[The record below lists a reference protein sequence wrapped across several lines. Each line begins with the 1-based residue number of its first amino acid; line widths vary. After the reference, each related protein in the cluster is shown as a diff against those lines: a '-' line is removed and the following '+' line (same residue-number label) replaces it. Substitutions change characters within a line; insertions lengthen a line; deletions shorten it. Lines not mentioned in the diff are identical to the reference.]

1 MRPIVGAIAADAS
14 LKTDDVCCG
23 TAVKISRVSTPAL
36 SARRPHRAVV
46 PTLLV
51 FATLVGFWACFA
63 VWVNRQVL
71 NTDNWTSTSSRI
83 LADPQVQS
91 VLGAY
96 LVDEL
101 FTTVNVSERLH
112 TALPSQLQGL
122 ASPLSAGLRQL
133 ADQAAPRLLASPKVQ
148 ELWMQAN
155 RSAHGELVRI
165 LNGGGRVLSTQ
176 NGVVALNLHELV
188 SQLAAQLG
196 LESQLATARAKL
208 SGGSGA
214 AARAAAEQRLG
225 ITAPSS
231 GHLVIMR
238 ASQLKTAQNVVKA
251 IKGLALVLPLVS
263 LALFALAVWLADGRR
278 RLTLRTTG
286 WCFFAIGVA
295 VLLLRRVAGDQIVTS
310 LVADQ
315 ANRPAAQAVWS
326 ISTSL
331 LYDIALA
338 MVAYGLVL
346 VAAAWVAG
354 RTRLA
359 VFLRRVAAPWLR
371 EHAAGSYGVA
381 GVVLMLVVLWGPTPA
396 TRQVLPLLG
405 FAALGALGVTVLRRQ
420 TALEFPDAEPV
431 TALAELRVLW
441 REGGDGTMPTS
452 HRTSPS
458 ADTPIVN
465 APAPPSRA
473 AAR

>member
-1 MRPIVGAIAADAS
+1 
-14 LKTDDVCCG
+14 
-23 TAVKISRVSTPAL
+23 VSAPAF
-36 SARRPHRAVV
+36 SARHRHRVIV

-51 FATLVGFWACFA
+51 LATLIGFWACFA

-71 NTDNWTSTSSRI
+71 NTDNWTSTSNRI

-96 LVDEL
+96 LVNEL
-101 FTTVNVSERLH
+101 FTTVDVPARLRSN
-112 TALPSQLQGL
+112 LPGQLQGL

-133 ADQAAPRLLASPKVQ
+133 ADQAAPRLLASPQVQ
-148 ELWMQAN
+148 GVWAQTNRAAHAEL
-155 RSAHGELVRI
+155 LRI

-176 NGVVALNLHELV
+176 NGVVALNLRELV
-188 SQLAAQLG
+188 SQLGAQLG
-196 LESQLATARAKL
+196 LESQLAAARAKL

-225 ITAPSS
+225 LTPPSS
-231 GHLVIMR
+231 GQLVIMR
-238 ASQLKTAQNVVKA
+238 ASQLQTAQNIVKA

-263 LALFALAVWLADGRR
+263 LALFALAVWLAEGRR

-295 VLLLRRVAGDQIVTS
+295 LLLLRRVAGDQIVTS
-310 LVADQ
+310 LVTDQ
-315 ANRPAAQAVWS
+315 ANRPAAHAVWS

-338 MVAYGLVL
+338 MVTYGLVL
-346 VAAAWVAG
+346 LAAAWVAG
-354 RTRLA
+354 GTRPA

-371 EHAAGSYGVA
+371 LHPTGSYGVA
-381 GVVLMLVVLWGPTPA
+381 AIALMLVVLWGPTPA

-405 FAALGALGVTVLRRQ
+405 FAVLAALGVAALRRQ
-420 TALEFPDAEPV
+420 TALEYPDAQPGE
-431 TALAELRVLW
+431 ALAELRAVW
-441 REGGDGTMPTS
+441 RQRGAATVPAG
-452 HRTSPS
+452 HRASPS
-458 ADTPIVN
+458 TGTGVASAPTP
-465 APAPPSRA
+465 PPSPA
-473 AAR
+473 ATDASATSGG